1 MYYKSHLPHDPLVII
16 RRTKQ
21 RIMSNSMSLEYEAIE
36 PTQSVECVPET
47 EMQDEIPESQ
57 ESVSNCYSYYPDGY
71 TIDDDALF
79 GTGCRPLLLEANGGE
94 PRLCASC
101 GYYQCDSHWE

>member
-1 MYYKSHLPHDPLVII
+1 
-16 RRTKQ
+16 
-21 RIMSNSMSLEYEAIE
+21 MSNSMSLEYEAIE

-79 GTGCRPLLLEANGGE
+79 GTGCRPLLLEAYGGE